1 MIEEKDIE
9 TYLFISPSA
18 VRIYLFDIKNCKN
31 LFKEELIYTNEEK
44 TINLNIL
51 NSFLEENFFKIEK
64 LLGNFI
70 NNIFL
75 IVENKNI
82 TNTYFGIKK
91 KIYDET
97 INMRN
102 LENML
107 KDAKD
112 LFKENYRNEKIMHL
126 IIDKYI
132 VDGRNY
138 FSFQDDLK
146 GENFCLEL
154 QFSSISNSTVQ
165 QIEKVLEKFHIKI
178 SHYINGNY
186 IKKMLEK
193 ENLEFSEMVHKVKS
207 GFNENEV
214 RLIPKNLRK
223 KGFFEKFFQLFS

>member
-1 MIEEKDIE
+1 MTEEKDIE
-9 TYLFISPSA
+9 AYLSISPFA
-18 VRIYLFDIKNCKN
+18 VSIYIFDIKKGKN
-31 LFKEELIYTNEEK
+31 LYKEEYIYRNQEK
-44 TINLNIL
+44 KINLNIL

-75 IVENKNI
+75 IIENKNI

-97 INMRN
+97 INVRN

-112 LFKENYRNEKIMHL
+112 LFKENYRDEKIMHL

-214 RLIPKNLRK
+214 KLIPKNLGK

>member
-9 TYLFISPSA
+9 TYLSISSSA

-51 NSFLEENFFKIEK
+51 NSFLKENFFKIEK

-112 LFKENYRNEKIMHL
+112 LFKENYPDEKIMHIIINNYL
-126 IIDKYI
+126 I
-132 VDGRNY
+132 DGENHFY
-138 FSFQDDLK
+138 LFSCCLIFLIGSLVLIFVHKFSFIAALTK
-146 GENFCLEL
+146 
-154 QFSSISNSTVQ
+154 
-165 QIEKVLEKFHIKI
+165 
-178 SHYINGNY
+178 
-186 IKKMLEK
+186 
-193 ENLEFSEMVHKVKS
+193 
-207 GFNENEV
+207 
-214 RLIPKNLRK
+214 P
-223 KGFFEKFFQLFS
+223 